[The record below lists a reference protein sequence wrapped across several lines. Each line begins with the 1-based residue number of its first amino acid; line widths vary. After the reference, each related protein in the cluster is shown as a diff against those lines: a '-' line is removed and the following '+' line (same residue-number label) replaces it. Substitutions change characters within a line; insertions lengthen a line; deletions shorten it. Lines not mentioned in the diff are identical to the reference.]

1 MADGSVPIVLSPEP
15 FARTTTY
22 VEAPAGCTV
31 RTMLASAIT
40 HGHLKLDDLPR
51 TNVYVDGERL
61 DREEALSLTLSEGQI
76 VNVVV
81 EPLGGGGGG
90 GKKDIGQ
97 ILLTIAVIAVSM
109 WVGGPTGPLKAWPM
123 LARQVAAA
131 AVLTAGQMAIA
142 AIFKP
147 ETNLAKANDRYALS
161 SASNQYRPWS
171 SMPLALG
178 EVVVAPDLAVK
189 TFTQAQG
196 EDQWIYGILGLHYGP
211 CTAEDLKIGDTLVS
225 SMGAGDVRVAYH
237 LTPGPRSFSIVANDT
252 DQLDLQE
259 ELAATVSGSTAVVRA
274 ASAEGERFQFDFFM
288 PQGLYF
294 AKDDGRKIAAAL
306 TVTIRYRPID
316 QNGVPIGSGAWT
328 DGLTIPLSSASSDPW
343 RVMRELALPLGR
355 YEFEVKRSKLEDDN
369 AKRKTDIGWTA
380 IRAIAFRKPVLDE
393 TLSLIEFA
401 VRASALN
408 QGNLAPFTCRIT
420 PICETWT
427 GSAWGAPAPTSNP
440 AAVTRWLMTGP
451 APALP
456 LMKAQ
461 ADVGLRT
468 WAALCDQYNWKSH
481 IYLTEDRKQD
491 AVMQL
496 LGMNGRA
503 SLFWDGTQLVSAPW
517 VEKPA
522 PRQLFAGSNLK
533 DHRWEIVYPDP
544 VHALRVEFQ
553 NIDQGGEA
561 DEIYVYADG
570 YGETADP
577 ANNILPATL
586 VEALR
591 LEGQQ
596 TLERAYRD
604 GRWNLG
610 ARLHQRRV
618 DSWSTDI
625 EHIVCRY
632 GDRVRLAWDRVG
644 TANATVRNRLWS
656 GALVSGLRLS
666 QPVRMEPGKTYALD
680 LRLPDQ
686 VITGVPIINPAT
698 TADVVTRSIL
708 FADLRNANVSPRGGD
723 LVAFGEPE
731 RISED
736 VEIIGITPGADLTA
750 NMVGIRYVAPLLMAG
765 ETGPIPPLQS
775 RLTRDRA
782 MDPPRPTLLG
792 WQANEEGVRIGF
804 SMPPWRGSPL
814 NGFTVR
820 WRQTP
825 AAGQSAAW
833 VPLPDLP
840 ANAMTAVTPPM
851 RELPEAETDITSAD
865 IEIVAMTVDGKAS
878 KPLLVTVT
886 VAVIEKPL
894 PGNWI
899 VSRLDSSPDGSQ
911 QSGLLVVGLVTE
923 FNPSRV
929 TIEYGVTADGPWESA
944 FDGAPLN
951 GFVRAP
957 ILGMR
962 PNSQV
967 WIAITYWS
975 AQGAAP
981 SQRGVIGPYTTPGLV
996 AGDLTP
1002 TSPVVQ
1008 RIDEILLDVEGLIA
1022 TYGST
1027 EAAAVSAAAAD
1038 TARALAEAAKQGAV
1052 DAKTES
1058 GAQAVASQTARQGS
1072 ETAAAASVA
1081 SAQTSSS
1088 KADEAGQKAAAAEV
1102 ARAAAETQR
1111 AQAEAA
1117 RNTAVGAADT
1127 ATGASASASSSAT
1140 LAARLGFGQ
1149 AMNLNPVF
1157 SQGWT
1162 NGQIPPGWQDW
1173 ATGHNNGDNRRAGV
1187 ESDNGLFLS
1196 VPGAGTVAAAAR
1208 GVYQPSGVG
1217 SLGTVQGDA
1226 WYVQELTLKLVS
1238 GSLIGAGS
1246 HLQFYDAG
1254 AVLIDSTNIDCKLDA
1269 PQGQPLPGAGVAGQ
1283 VYRYARLFRTPS
1295 ATRTIVPFAMAFW
1308 EGYWNVA
1315 PVAKDVV
1322 ITKCLVRP
1330 ATAGEI
1336 ETGVARG
1343 SFASVEAR
1351 ISAEELAR
1359 ATENAA
1365 LAVKQSL
1372 IEASLKGKPNLLANP
1387 TGAQG
1392 NRGWT
1397 SVYGR
1402 INADPGASDGA
1413 RFIRTSTLPGDDAL
1427 YCEPIPIT
1435 AGYPVSLQA
1444 ELFSNT
1450 AGGSVR
1456 AYIAFRN
1463 SSGVVL
1469 SYAVAETYLSAGW
1482 NPAKIEYQVA
1492 PAGTVDMIVSLDTY
1506 LKPWTSGSV
1515 AAWRKVKVEND
1526 LTCSVYS
1533 DEMTVRSLGARVAS
1547 SEGALVTVQG
1557 RQQAWIQK
1565 RVIAGQAEAFGEMV
1579 ALDDNGNVTS
1589 AVNFGAKRIGLW
1601 NPVTGGWVEV
1611 ASFSDGKARFSGDVA
1626 INGNLMIDGTINGR
1640 SALARDTVTPLAATY
1655 AGGVL
1660 TLNGTATT
1668 RLAEQVI
1675 ATVGG
1680 PVAVNFNG
1688 LMIMQHEPAGSFDV
1702 TVEMRRE
1709 KISGDGVNDLQIVSE
1724 TVAGAGNTA
1733 DDFIGKWPVMII
1745 DRPGPGVWRYVMNAR
1760 VSASNMTRKDVLN
1773 RFMSAMELRSNN

>member
-51 TNVYVDGERL
+51 TNVYVDGQRI
-61 DREEALSLTLSEGQI
+61 DREETLSLVLAEGQI

-81 EPLGGGGGG
+81 EPLGGGGG

-109 WVGGPTGPLKAWPM
+109 WVGGPAGPLNAWPM

-131 AVLTAGQMAIA
+131 AILTAGQMAVA

-147 ETNLAKANDRYALS
+147 ETNVSKANDRYALS
-161 SASNQYRPWS
+161 SASNQYRQWG

-211 CTAEDLKIGDTLVS
+211 CTAEDLKIGDTLVD

-237 LTPGPRSFSIVANDT
+237 LTPGPRTFSIVANDT

-259 ELAATVSGSTAVVRA
+259 ELAATPGGSTPVTRA
-274 ASAEGERFQFDFFM
+274 ASAEGERFEFDFFM

-294 AKDDGRKIAAAL
+294 AKDDGRKIGASL

-316 QNGVPIGSGAWT
+316 QNGVPTGSGAWAN
-328 DGLTIPLSSASSDPW
+328 GLTIPLSSASSDPW
-343 RVMRELALPLGR
+343 RIMRALTLPLGR
-355 YEFEVKRSKLEDDN
+355 YEFQVQRSKLEDDN

-420 PICETWT
+420 PVCETWS
-427 GSAWGAPAPTSNP
+427 GSAWGSPAPTSNP
-440 AAVTRWLMTGP
+440 AAITRWLMTGP
-451 APALP
+451 APAIP
-456 LMKAQ
+456 LTKPQ

-468 WAALCDQYNWKSH
+468 WAALCDQYNWKTH

-596 TLERAYRD
+596 TIERAYRD

-610 ARLHQRRV
+610 ARMHQRRV

-666 QPVRMEPGKTYALD
+666 QPVRMEPGRTYALD

-686 VITGVPIINPAT
+686 VITGVPIVNPAT

-736 VEIIGITPGADLTA
+736 VEIIGITPGTDLTA

-782 MDPPRPTLLG
+782 MDPPMPTLLG

-804 SMPPWRGSPL
+804 SMPPWRGSPIT
-814 NGFTVR
+814 GFTVR

-825 AAGQSAAW
+825 APGQSSAW
-833 VPLPDLP
+833 LQLPDLP
-840 ANAMTAVTPPM
+840 ANAMTAVTPPL
-851 RELPEAETDITSAD
+851 RELPAESTNVTSAQVQ
-865 IEIVAMTVDGKAS
+865 IVA
-878 KPLLVTVT
+878 
-886 VAVIEKPL
+886 
-894 PGNWI
+894 
-899 VSRLDSSPDGSQ
+899 
-911 QSGLLVVGLVTE
+911 
-923 FNPSRV
+923 
-929 TIEYGVTADGPWESA
+929 VTADGRASPALQVTVQEAAVEQPPEGDWSITPMTSGPDGARQSGFLVIGTVASLNARRVTVEFGATAEGPWVSA
-944 FDGAPLN
+944 FDGPPVD
-951 GFVRAP
+951 GVVRASIVGVQP
-957 ILGMR
+957 G
-962 PNSQV
+962 SQNY
-967 WIAITYWS
+967 IAITYW
-975 AQGAAP
+975 
-981 SQRGVIGPYTTPGLV
+981 T
-996 AGDLTP
+996 
-1002 TSPVVQ
+1002 
-1008 RIDEILLDVEGLIA
+1008 
-1022 TYGST
+1022 
-1027 EAAAVSAAAAD
+1027 
-1038 TARALAEAAKQGAV
+1038 
-1052 DAKTES
+1052 
-1058 GAQAVASQTARQGS
+1058 AQAVAPSERLIRGPLTAPPLVADDTLNIGGRPTPVVIQQLEDILIDVDAIAVDVGEALEQAS
-1072 ETAAAASVA
+1072 E
-1081 SAQTSSS
+1081 
-1088 KADEAGQKAAAAEV
+1088 
-1102 ARAAAETQR
+1102 AR
-1111 AQAEAA
+1111 
-1117 RNTAVGAADT
+1117 
-1127 ATGASASASSSAT
+1127 T
-1140 LAARLGFGQ
+1140 LAASGGY
-1149 AMNLNPVF
+1149 ASMNPNPVF
-1157 SQGWT
+1157 AKNWDS
-1162 NGQIPPGWQDW
+1162 GQIPPDWQDW
-1173 ATGHNNGDNRRAGV
+1173 ATGWDNTRVAGV
-1187 ESDNGLFLS
+1187 ESPNGYRIS
-1196 VPGAGTVAAAAR
+1196 VPATGTVTQAAR
-1208 GVYQPSGVG
+1208 GIAQAGGVG
-1217 SLGTVQGDA
+1217 SLGTAQGEA
-1226 WYVQELTLKLVS
+1226 WYVQELTIKLIS
-1238 GSLIGAGS
+1238 GSLVGAGS
-1246 HLQFYDAG
+1246 HIQFWNGTDLLG
-1254 AVLIDSTNIDCKLDA
+1254 STNINCAADKPL
-1269 PQGQPLPGAGVAGQ
+1269 GQVAPGAGIPGQ
-1283 VYRYARLFRTPS
+1283 VYRYAKLFKT
-1295 ATRTIVPFAMAFW
+1295 AANTKTIVPYAMAFW

-1322 ITKCLVRP
+1322 ITKCLIRP
-1330 ATAGEI
+1330 ATAGEV
-1336 ETGVARG
+1336 EEAEARG
-1343 SFASVEAR
+1343 SYPSIEAR
-1351 ISAEELAR
+1351 LTDQNNALISA
-1359 ATENAA
+1359 TAA
-1365 LAVKQSL
+1365 LATRQSL
-1372 IEASLKGKPNLLANP
+1372 TEAKAVTYPNLLPNSNMAEWPAKWEAPAWASYPHKAFGPLAYCSASGDNYMLTQDIP
-1387 TGAQG
+1387 VNGGDTITVSIAG
-1392 NRGWT
+1392 
-1397 SVYGR
+1397 
-1402 INADPGASDGA
+1402 DPGSNPGGGGFYVQFLHANRSVISDGNGFKNYNGMSWVNRLSTTFTTHPETA
-1413 RFIRTSTLPGDDAL
+1413 FIKIVFWKGPTQD
-1427 YCEPIPIT
+1427 IVHI
-1435 AGYPVSLQA
+1435 
-1444 ELFSNT
+1444 
-1450 AGGSVR
+1450 GGSVMVNFGPVALNWNDAASAR
-1456 AYIAFRN
+1456 EIAGR
-1463 SSGVVL
+1463 
-1469 SYAVAETYLSAGW
+1469 
-1482 NPAKIEYQVA
+1482 
-1492 PAGTVDMIVSLDTY
+1492 
-1506 LKPWTSGSV
+1506 
-1515 AAWRKVKVEND
+1515 VK
-1526 LTCSVYS
+1526 T
-1533 DEMTVRSLGARVAS
+1533 
-1547 SEGALVTVQG
+1547 SEGVLATVSG
-1557 RQQAWIQK
+1557 RVMSWFEKLLQAGDGTAFIQAK
-1565 RVIAGQAEAFGEMV
+1565 
-1579 ALDDNGNVTS
+1579 ALDDNGDVTS
-1589 AVNFGAKRIGLW
+1589 EVNLGARKLGLFTQIG
-1601 NPVTGGWVEV
+1601 NGWVEV
-1611 ASFSDGKARFSGDVA
+1611 LKVVGTAAHFAGKVFIGGLQEITLDPDLPGIVWKIGGANLVIGRLPYDGMILWFGPAMAPTSMRKTNATMWLDNAGNARFLGSIFAGRLSNSVQGTSLIAPSSSTVGPFVTEGGPINIAWSYNYYREGFRIGNQGTSGQSWA
-1626 INGNLMIDGTINGR
+1626 IVKLFQTIGGGAETMVSQQTINGSS
-1640 SALARDTVTPLAATY
+1640 SAEVVNVADPFEPPSYQTTLRETITGSFTFMDT
-1655 AGGVL
+1655 AGGTTPRTYRMEV
-1660 TLNGTATT
+1660 TA
-1668 RLAEQVI
+1668 RQN
-1675 ATVGG
+1675 ATFGG
-1680 PVAVNFNG
+1680 N
-1688 LMIMQHEPAGSFDV
+1688 PAGDTQSQRSSIV
-1702 TVEMRRE
+1702 T
-1709 KISGDGVNDLQIVSE
+1709 SE
-1724 TVAGAGNTA
+1724 G
-1733 DDFIGKWPVMII
+1733 
-1745 DRPGPGVWRYVMNAR
+1745 
-1760 VSASNMTRKDVLN
+1760 
-1773 RFMSAMELRSNN
+1773 